1 MVATII
7 PPPALSAIDATLGVA
22 ATGDATNS
30 TVAANIAEAE
40 SQASIVELSAEARI
54 LSTNASALETE
65 EQNALALQENIAQ
78 SAAATVVD
86 EAKLTAN
93 AALTQRTALSAV
105 ETAQNDQT
113 LQSTL
118 ADMEL
123 SQALAATATPA
134 ASAEVSALATP
145 AAVATP
151 TALPVIS
158 APPAV
163 AVTVAVAATA
173 PALAAAAVA
182 AQELNPA
189 VPNTDPA
196 VAAAIAA
203 YRLGDG
209 LFTERDARAEQVA
222 QEEELDIVPVPA
234 IQGSKVDLHDSAR
247 DDVLHGSAW
256 NWVRVHPV
264 QSKFTQR

>member
-22 ATGDATNS
+22 ATGDVTNS

-54 LSTNASALETE
+54 LSSTAAALKTE
-65 EQNALALQENIAQ
+65 EQNARAFQENIAQ
-78 SAAATVVD
+78 SAAATVVN
-86 EAKLTAN
+86 ETKLTAN
-93 AALTQRTALSAV
+93 AANAQRTALSSA
-105 ETAQNDQT
+105 ETAQIDQA
-113 LQSTL
+113 LQSSL

-123 SQALAATATPA
+123 SQALAATATPTT
-134 ASAEVSALATP
+134 SAEASALATP

-151 TALPVIS
+151 TAAPAIS

-163 AVTVAVAATA
+163 AATA
-173 PALAAAAVA
+173 PTLAAAAVA

-247 DDVLHGSAW
+247 DDALHGSAW

-264 QSKFTQR
+264 QSKFNRR

>member
-22 ATGDATNS
+22 ATGDVTNS

-40 SQASIVELSAEARI
+40 SQASIVELSAESRI
-54 LSTNASALETE
+54 LSTNANALETE
-65 EQNALALQENIAQ
+65 KQNALTLQENIAQ
-78 SAAATVVD
+78 SAAATVVN
-86 EAKLTAN
+86 EAKLTEN
-93 AALTQRTALSAV
+93 TALAQKSALSSA
-105 ETAQNDQT
+105 ETAQIDQA
-113 LQSTL
+113 LQSSL

-123 SQALAATATPA
+123 SQALASTATPT
-134 ASAEVSALATP
+134 ASAEASALATP
-145 AAVATP
+145 ATTATVATP
-151 TALPVIS
+151 AVVATAPTL
-158 APPAV
+158 AATAV
-163 AVTVAVAATA
+163 AV
-173 PALAAAAVA
+173 
-182 AQELNPA
+182 QEINPA

-247 DDVLHGSAW
+247 DDALHGSVW
-256 NWVRVHPV
+256 NWIRVHPV
-264 QSKFTQR
+264 RRNLTRR